1 MITLPLAI
9 ELEVAGLKHKPEDG
23 DLYWIEEAGT
33 ICIVNSGIVPE
44 DGDYWLPSLDQLLA
58 EIESRGW
65 NWWISGWEDGPPDIC
80 PSRYYCHI
88 SKDSASWSVYGG
100 TTSEDAA
107 AKALLEILKE
117 GVKQ

>member
-1 MITLPLAI
+1 MISLPLAI

-44 DGDYWLPSLDQLLA
+44 DGDYWLPTLDQLLA

-65 NWWISGWEDGPPDIC
+65 NWWISGC
-80 PSRYYCHI
+80 PSRYYCQI
-88 SKDSASWSVYGG
+88 SKDSVSWSVYGG
-100 TTSEDAA
+100 TTFEDAA
-107 AKALLEILKE
+107 AKALLKILKE
-117 GVKQ
+117 GVRQ